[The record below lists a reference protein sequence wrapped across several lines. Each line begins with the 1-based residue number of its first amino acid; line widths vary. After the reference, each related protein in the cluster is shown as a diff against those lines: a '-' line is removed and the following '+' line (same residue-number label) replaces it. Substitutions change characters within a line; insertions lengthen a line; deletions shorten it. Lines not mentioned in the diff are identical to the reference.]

1 MIILVHIRIGKSEVS
16 NRENQKPANLLLAN
30 KQPLNQM
37 KTFLQILALAML
49 PALASGAPASLS
61 ILQNSAGQ
69 KAVFDSVNNE
79 MWYWDLSTFANE
91 TYAQQLAGIQQL
103 NVNSYFGLTDWHLA
117 STVEMQPLWELS
129 SDTIRS
135 DFNPTQVRYEGSYE
149 WHYWSGRFESG
160 SGGVH
165 QASDTAWGNFVFGP
179 WDFAWPQIVNLADSG
194 GYSDYGGAWVVSPV
208 PEPQIAALLS
218 SGSAMILFLYQRR
231 KRICK

>member
-1 MIILVHIRIGKSEVS
+1 
-16 NRENQKPANLLLAN
+16 
-30 KQPLNQM
+30 M

-69 KAVFDSVNNE
+69 KAVFDSANNE
-79 MWYWDLSTFANE
+79 MWYWDLSTYANE

-103 NVNSYFGLTDWHLA
+103 NVNPYFGLTGWHLA
-117 STVEMQPLWELS
+117 STAEMQPLWALN
-129 SDTIRS
+129 SDTIRL
-135 DFNPTQVRYEGSYE
+135 DFNPTQVRYDGSYE

-160 SGGVH
+160 SDGMH

-179 WDFAWPQIVNLADSG
+179 WDYAWPEIVNLDDASG
-194 GYSDYGGAWVVSPV
+194 SSDYGGAWIVSPV
-208 PEPQIAALLS
+208 PEPQIAALLG
-218 SGSAMILFLYQRR
+218 SGSAMILFWYQRR

>member
-1 MIILVHIRIGKSEVS
+1 VINLVHIRFGKIRSLES
-16 NRENQKPANLLLAN
+16 GKQKPANLPLAN

-69 KAVFDSVNNE
+69 KAVFDSANNE
-79 MWYWDLSTFANE
+79 MWYWDLSTFASE
-91 TYAQQLAGIQQL
+91 PYAQQLAGIQQL
-103 NVNSYFGLTDWHLA
+103 NVDSYFGLTDWHLA
-117 STVEMQPLWELS
+117 STAEMEPLWTLS
-129 SDTIRS
+129 SDTIRL
-135 DFNPTQVRYEGSYE
+135 DFNPTLERYEDSYE

-160 SGGVH
+160 SAGSH
-165 QASDTAWGNFVFGP
+165 QASATGWGNFVFGP
-179 WDFAWPQIVNLADSG
+179 WDYAWPDIVGLDDSSG
-194 GYSDYGGAWVVSPV
+194 SPDYGGAWIVSTV

-218 SGSAMILFLYQRR
+218 FGSAMILFLHQRR

>member
-1 MIILVHIRIGKSEVS
+1 
-16 NRENQKPANLLLAN
+16 
-30 KQPLNQM
+30 M

-69 KAVFDSVNNE
+69 KAVFDSANNE
-79 MWYWDLSTFANE
+79 MWYWDLSTYANE

-117 STVEMQPLWELS
+117 STAEMQPLWTLS

-135 DFNPTQVRYEGSYE
+135 DFNPTQVRYDGSYE
-149 WHYWSGRFESG
+149 WHYWSGRFESR

-165 QASDTAWGNFVFGP
+165 RASDTAWGNFFWGP
-179 WDFAWPQIVNLADSG
+179 WDYAWPDIVNLDDSSG
-194 GYSDYGGAWVVSPV
+194 SPDYGGAWVVSPV

-218 SGSAMILFLYQRR
+218 SGGAMILFLYQRR
-231 KRICK
+231 KCICK